1 MAKFFEDT
9 KEDGRID
16 RFEIVNEFPEGYQIW
31 HIGRENFPHEG
42 YLPLAV
48 VDGNYHVDLST
59 LRCIKV
65 ESESLALAAMEAALD
80 HVKRS
85 DRDWFS
91 TFRAKYL
98 EEHPVKNY
106 YVSMEEGGGI
116 VIYTYDLTEEEITKF
131 VNLAA
136 APNKVTDIV
145 PVEQEMLQYYYI
157 DGRVWLD
164 DPDKVAKV
172 RAKIA

>member
-1 MAKFFEDT
+1 MANYIEDT
-9 KEDGRID
+9 NQFGRTD
-16 RFEIVNEFPEGYQIW
+16 RFEVVVNFPGGYQIW
-31 HIGRENFPHEG
+31 NIGRKNFPYPG

-48 VDGNYHVDLST
+48 VDADYHVNINT

-65 ESESLALAAMEAALD
+65 ESEELALAAMREAH

-85 DRDWFS
+85 DRQWFEQ
-91 TFRAKYL
+91 FREKYL

-136 APNKVTDIV
+136 APNKVTDIF
-145 PVEQEMLQYYYI
+145 PVEQKMLQYYYI